1 MADKTEESS
10 ISPDKGHFRK
20 SETESAIEVGM
31 KVSDFLRLA
40 DDDYYDTVRKS
51 RRRKRSNLGAP
62 SPQSQSQSF
71 RSHLFQWLQNPKLA
85 AGDGGDG
92 AGNGTKLGCR
102 ISFPRSCCLE
112 DEKVKEKEER
122 DDVAAAMKDS
132 LGGHEERKP
141 EALSFKLGLG
151 AALIFFLAKSA
162 TEFIKMTELR
172 SEMEILLKYVKGE
185 IQRNAV
191 ASMLAES
198 KLDTLPTS
206 NYWEI
211 LSSNKPLWLLDET
224 ESCNT
229 SSNLHIYLDDRMCL
243 KGNEMEQ
250 ELQVELKSLQ
260 LNLVGQDLSVHPYQ
274 RRKEAGSQSC
284 ENLNG
289 THKVNRPKEAESNKH
304 CGVCPRELERRL
316 YELLEA
322 RKQEWIEELET
333 DFKCRERKFHE
344 KDTEICW
351 WGETLQGWSQSIEKT
366 SFICS
371 SKRDAVESAS
381 SLRTCI

>member
-1 MADKTEESS
+1 MADRTGRILQFAGQS
-10 ISPDKGHFRK
+10 HFRK
-20 SETESAIEVGM
+20 SETESAMEVGM

-62 SPQSQSQSF
+62 SPQSESQSF
-71 RSHLFQWLQNPKLA
+71 RSLLFQWLQNPKLA

-92 AGNGTKLGCR
+92 ARKGTKLGCL
-102 ISFPRSCCLE
+102 ISFPRSCCME
-112 DEKVKEKEER
+112 DEKVEEKEER
-122 DDVAAAMKDS
+122 DDAATSMKDS
-132 LGGHEERKP
+132 LGGHGERKP

-191 ASMLAES
+191 ASRSAES

-211 LSSNKPLWLLDET
+211 QSSNKPLWLLDET
-224 ESCNT
+224 ESCNFIGRYDISCNR

-243 KGNEMEQ
+243 KGNDMEQ

-260 LNLVGQDLSVHPYQ
+260 LNLEGQDLSVYPYQ
-274 RRKEAGSQSC
+274 RRKEAGSQSS
-284 ENLNG
+284 ENLNE
-289 THKVNRPKEAESNKH
+289 TH
-304 CGVCPRELERRL
+304 
-316 YELLEA
+316 
-322 RKQEWIEELET
+322 
-333 DFKCRERKFHE
+333 
-344 KDTEICW
+344 
-351 WGETLQGWSQSIEKT
+351 
-366 SFICS
+366 
-371 SKRDAVESAS
+371 
-381 SLRTCI
+381 